1 MHATV
6 AAVESADGSPCRR
19 HVSAAL
25 LGNPCAEAEQRGLG
39 RDLPCDQGLTLAED
53 DRTLDQARWD
63 KENTASAKAVSASE
77 FIRISTRLSACERT
91 FSAIFCGRCVDA
103 SR

>member
-1 MHATV
+1 MSASPWRKMTERSIRLGAT
-6 AAVESADGSPCRR
+6 
-19 HVSAAL
+19 
-25 LGNPCAEAEQRGLG
+25 
-39 RDLPCDQGLTLAED
+39 
-53 DRTLDQARWD
+53 
-63 KENTASAKAVSASE
+63 KENAASAKAVSASE